1 MYSVLCMYLFLIF
14 SWKQGVASQ
23 QTAGEG
29 AGVFGRFRFLNQRA
43 SSQGEDSISCH
54 TIDLRTSTIKI
65 DADENDLRFC
75 FRIIS
80 PIKTFM
86 LQVTALLVLRLWTF
100 FVLCMFL
107 VFQKQLNSTFYDIF
121 SYFFDIQM
129 RQIWMIFILFM
140 AGGISGWSKGLD
152 PENYWSYCITTKL
165 TIPTAGLVQSLFW
178 CII

>member
-1 MYSVLCMYLFLIF
+1 MYSVLCMYLFLLF

-43 SSQGEDSISCH
+43 SSQGEDSLSCH

-80 PIKTFM
+80 PVKTFT
-86 LQVTALLVLRLWTF
+86 LQVTALLVLR
-100 FVLCMFL
+100 C
-107 VFQKQLNSTFYDIF
+107 
-121 SYFFDIQM
+121 
-129 RQIWMIFILFM
+129 
-140 AGGISGWSKGLD
+140 
-152 PENYWSYCITTKL
+152 
-165 TIPTAGLVQSLFW
+165 
-178 CII
+178 